1 MRDWFTGLLLSE
13 RWPSGATLHDTSWSF
28 RAVPSWWI
36 LVPLILALVA
46 ASVWFYRRE
55 KLSKPAFWSLTTLR
69 IVIFTTLILLICRP
83 TLEATLQS
91 TRPRPIVVLL
101 DNSLSMALSDP
112 RSQAAD
118 KLRVALVSQLVP
130 PTQPI
135 DASSSLSQV
144 PEKTPENLSRAD
156 IVRLILAHP
165 ELKLLKK
172 LQTHGPVQLKL
183 FGQGITGTQMTK
195 PTGGQSSI
203 EGYTATET
211 KTTLGDAIQ
220 SLLTV
225 ELDAD
230 LPAAIIVLSDG
241 LDQGSQVAPEQAVR
255 RCQELKV
262 PLHSIGIGSS
272 DWAHL
277 QVKSLVVP
285 EAMFTEDTVS
295 AQLNWRAQGLKN
307 ASLNVTLTL
316 GDVVVARKDIPA
328 RNGEQLSETIP
339 FAVPKNLLTDGP
351 VDLRVVVSGPALED
365 APLPQVEWSQR
376 VRLIDRQVRV
386 LLIDHAP
393 RFETKFL
400 MAALMRDRRVEA
412 HIHFTANDPAGMIS
426 SPFEPNVPITRMD
439 LFHYDL
445 IILGDVNPEVWG
457 ADKLNWLRDLV
468 REGAGLVML
477 SGARFSPGGYMK
489 TPLAEVIPVETI
501 DVMPPFDDTL
511 KTEEYEPV
519 LTPIGSRHEML
530 ALADET
536 DENKKIWSEL
546 PGFYNAF
553 PVLKLRPGAIPLL
566 NHPTLKAGDKPL
578 PLMVLQRYG
587 RGQVLYLGTDETW
600 RWRANVGD
608 KYFARFWGQVVYQL
622 GLPRLLGGA
631 RRVQFSFDR
640 TEHFV
645 GQPSFLYA
653 RAYDQEYQPL
663 NDTKLPARLV
673 PLDRTGKPSG
683 EAVQPVTLEAIPG
696 QAGDYRLLL
705 SNEKPGRFML
715 MLDAPEPSQIPFH
728 VDYPPN
734 DERIPAPM
742 AAERL
747 KQLSQAAGGTF
758 NREEDL
764 IHLPDKIVPQE
775 GTFRYRRDV
784 VLWNPLAL
792 ILIAALFAGEWIIRK
807 LTNLS

>member
-1 MRDWFTGLLLSE
+1 M
-13 RWPSGATLHDTSWSF
+13 
-28 RAVPSWWI
+28 PSWWI
-36 LVPLILALVA
+36 LVPVILALVA

-55 KLSKPAFWSLTTLR
+55 KLSKLAFWSLTTLR
-69 IVIFTTLILLICRP
+69 IIIFTCLILLICRP

-91 TRPRPIVVLL
+91 TRPRPIIVLL

-118 KLRVALVSQLVP
+118 KLRVALVSQLIA

-135 DASSSLSQV
+135 EASSSLSQV

-165 ELKLLKK
+165 ELKLVQK

-183 FGQGITGTQMTK
+183 FGQGLTGTQMTK
-195 PTGGQSSI
+195 PAAGQSSI
-203 EGYTATET
+203 EGFTATET
-211 KTTLGDAIQ
+211 KTALGDAIQ
-220 SLLTV
+220 SLLTAD
-225 ELDAD
+225 LDAD

-255 RCQELKV
+255 RCRELNV
-262 PLHSIGIGSS
+262 PLHSIGIGAS

-277 QVKSLVVP
+277 QVKSLIVP

-295 AQLNWRAQGLKN
+295 AQLNWRAQGLKA

-328 RNGEQLSETIP
+328 RNGEQLTETIP
-339 FAVPKNLLTDGP
+339 FSVPKNLLTDGP

-400 MAALMRDRRVEA
+400 MAALLRDRRVEA
-412 HIHFTANDPAGMIS
+412 HFHFTANDPAGMLS
-426 SPFEPNVPITRMD
+426 SPFEPNVPITRQE

-457 ADKLNWLRDLV
+457 ADKLNWLRDLI

-477 SGARFSPGGYMK
+477 SGTRFSPAGYMK
-489 TPLAEVIPVETI
+489 TPLAEVIPVETV
-501 DVMPPFDDTL
+501 DVMPPFDDAL

-519 LTPIGSRHEML
+519 LTPVGTRHEML
-530 ALADET
+530 ALADES

-566 NHPTLKAGDKPL
+566 NHPAQKAGDKPL
-578 PLMVLQRYG
+578 PLMALQRFG

-600 RWRANVGD
+600 RWRANVGE

-640 TEHFV
+640 TEHYV

-663 NDTKLPARLV
+663 SDAKLPARLV

-683 EAVQPVTLEAIPG
+683 EAVQPVSLEAIPG

-705 SNEKPGRFML
+705 NNDKPGRFML
-715 MLDAPEPSQIPFH
+715 TLDAPEPSQIPFH
-728 VDYPPN
+728 VEYPPN

-742 AAERL
+742 AAERM

-764 IHLPDKIVPQE
+764 IRLPDKIVPQE
-775 GTFRYRRDV
+775 GTYRYRRDV